1 MSHVIASPFGLG
13 LPYPGLFLVS
23 KRKSTKRRPADY
35 FWEKATAPIH
45 PVSGHLLGDNT
56 HPSPS
61 SPATSWLDEESVAV
75 FSDSEDERIIRKPGF
90 NLAKKKKS
98 FAKMREIAF
107 RAFVPKP
114 GSTKTSTVVATEI
127 VSHQHLSPDQALSKD
142 CQGGFTLFN
151 SWRLKSRGTT
161 TKVKKLSAMVK
172 RRINSRSP
180 AHLQPKTWEEYH
192 RCYAAEEIDI
202 NDPPLPPAEPNAEQP
217 TAWEAKCYA
226 PPLADDEA
234 VRQLVINRLDVFG
247 TKTGFDPSE
256 DAAARATQRKELAE
270 KLEASGQEPRDLSK
284 AWDRSSTATDFGLD
298 AARAM
303 MRGARSGN
311 IPPETLE
318 QHPVFRK
325 IVRQCRE
332 MFGTSISMLSIMQ
345 DDSQVFLAESGL
357 FPMRAAPRELT
368 VCSHTVLSGRK
379 GFTILDT
386 RNDWRFASSPLVN
399 AYGARFYS
407 GVPLM
412 APNLDGAAESDEAA
426 CPIGTLCVID
436 DKPREEFGIEERKKL
451 VYMAE
456 YARREIEEWFKSKLA
471 VKMEVLEESHKVFV
485 ENVAQVEEVE
495 DEPESMP
502 TGTFNQGT
510 GDGSLISTPPTSPS
524 SAAGSVSKI
533 PAPVILQA
541 PSVFDDPIGLVKP
554 KMQKVFDLATKLVG
568 ETLDLSLVY
577 LIAVAPHGDSTTIGQ
592 TLILS
597 GFNLPS
603 PPPVFDAGL
612 HLRVLKTPEG
622 GLLYQNPSSHE
633 VQEAGLD
640 TVASSNPYASAMLV
654 RLGPEPIGNA
664 GGFVMAGFTTN
675 LKRVFGGE
683 DVIYMKQ
690 FASELNRYTH
700 KLKL

>member
-13 LPYPGLFLVS
+13 LPYPALFLVP
-23 KRKSTKRRPADY
+23 KRKSTKRRPANY
-35 FWEKATAPIH
+35 FWEKATAPTH
-45 PVSGHLLGDNT
+45 PVTSYLHGDNT
-56 HPSPS
+56 HLSPH

-75 FSDSEDERIIRKPGF
+75 FSDSEDERVIRKPGL
-90 NLAKKKKS
+90 NLSKKKS

-107 RAFVPKP
+107 RAFLPKP
-114 GSTKTSTVVATEI
+114 GSTKSSTVVATEI
-127 VSHQHLSPDQALSKD
+127 VSQQHLSPDHPLAKANAGH
-142 CQGGFTLFN
+142 GGFTLFN
-151 SWRLKSRGTT
+151 SWRLKSKGSN

-192 RCYAAEEIDI
+192 RCYAAEQIDI
-202 NDPPLPPAEPNAEQP
+202 NDPPLPPTESNPDKP
-217 TAWEAKCYA
+217 TAWEAKTYA

-234 VRQLVINRLDVFG
+234 VRQLVINRLGVFG
-247 TKTGFDPSE
+247 AGFDESE
-256 DAAARATQRKELAE
+256 GAAAEAQKREELAKEL
-270 KLEASGQEPRDLSK
+270 EAKGQEPRDLQR
-284 AWDRSSTATDFGLD
+284 AWDRTSTAPDIGLD
-298 AARAM
+298 ETRTM
-303 MRGARSGN
+303 MKSIRSGN
-311 IPPETLE
+311 LPPETLE

-332 MFGTSISMLSIMQ
+332 MFGTNISMLSIMTGE
-345 DDSQVFLAESGL
+345 SQIFLAESGL
-357 FPMRAAPRELT
+357 SPLRAAPRELT
-368 VCSHTVLSGRK
+368 VCAHTVLSGRK
-379 GFTILDT
+379 GFTILDIAK
-386 RNDWRFASSPLVN
+386 DWRFASSPLVSHYN
-399 AYGARFYS
+399 ARFYS

-456 YARREIEEWFKSKLA
+456 YARREIEEWFKTKLA

-485 ENVAQVEEVE
+485 ENVALVGPVE
-495 DEPESMP
+495 DEAHDMP
-502 TGTFNQGT
+502 TETLHDSGNNSFA
-510 GDGSLISTPPTSPS
+510 STPPTSLS
-524 SAAGSVSKI
+524 SAAGS
-533 PAPVILQA
+533 PANSSAQA
-541 PSVFDDPIGLVKP
+541 QGPNVFDDPIALIKP

-577 LIAVAPHGDSTTIGQ
+577 LIAVAPHGDSTTMGR
-592 TLILS
+592 TLVLS

-603 PPPVFDAGL
+603 PPPTFDAGL
-612 HLRVLKTPEG
+612 HLRVLRTPEG
-622 GLLYQNPSSHE
+622 GLLYQNPSSEE

-640 TVASSNPYASAMLV
+640 SVANSNPYASAMLV

-664 GGFVMAGFTTN
+664 GGFVMAGFTSN
-675 LKRVFGGE
+675 PKRVFGGE
-683 DVIYMKQ
+683 DVAYVRQ

-700 KLKL
+700 KLKV